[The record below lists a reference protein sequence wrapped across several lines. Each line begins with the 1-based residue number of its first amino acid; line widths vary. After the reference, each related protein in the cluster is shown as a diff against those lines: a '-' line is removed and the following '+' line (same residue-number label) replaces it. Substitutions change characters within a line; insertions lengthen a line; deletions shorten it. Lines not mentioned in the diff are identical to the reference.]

1 MMFTCFAATSCDIPF
16 EQAPVTEDHIRLICG
31 EVVQDWRD
39 LGTILGLDSASM
51 DTIDANHSDCR
62 EVARKMLL
70 KWKQK
75 KGKEA
80 TVGILLI
87 ALEEIERRDVVEK
100 LLGMQSPLVK
110 EISQYQVYLDLFT
123 FITKKLNTYV
133 GKDLRSKVFWRGH
146 SSRGL
151 VKEVSF

>member
-62 EVARKMLL
+62 EVARKVLL

-75 KGKEA
+75 KGEKA
-80 TVGILLI
+80 TVGILI
-87 ALEEIERRDVVEK
+87 NVLEVIERRDVVEK
-100 LLGMQSPLVK
+100 LRGM
-110 EISQYQVYLDLFT
+110 
-123 FITKKLNTYV
+123 
-133 GKDLRSKVFWRGH
+133 
-146 SSRGL
+146 
-151 VKEVSF
+151 

>member
-16 EQAPVTEDHIRLICG
+16 EQVPVTEDHIRLICG

-39 LGTILGLDSASM
+39 LGAILGLDSASM
-51 DTIDANHSDCR
+51 NTIDANHSDCR

-87 ALEEIERRDVVEK
+87 ALKEIERRDVVEK

-133 GKDLRSKVFWRGH
+133 GKDLRSKVF
-146 SSRGL
+146 
-151 VKEVSF
+151 